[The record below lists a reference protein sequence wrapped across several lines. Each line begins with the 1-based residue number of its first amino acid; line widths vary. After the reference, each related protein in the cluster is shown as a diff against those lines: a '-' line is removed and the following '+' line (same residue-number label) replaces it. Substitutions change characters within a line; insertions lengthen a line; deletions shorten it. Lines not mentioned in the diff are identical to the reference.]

1 MSEKPNKHSDS
12 RICFVEAGYFIL
24 YLNCA
29 IPNFV
34 KSIEDE
40 QFYSS

>member
-1 MSEKPNKHSDS
+1 MSEKPNNYSDS
-12 RICFVEAGYFIL
+12 RIGFVEAAYFIL

-29 IPNFV
+29 IPSFV